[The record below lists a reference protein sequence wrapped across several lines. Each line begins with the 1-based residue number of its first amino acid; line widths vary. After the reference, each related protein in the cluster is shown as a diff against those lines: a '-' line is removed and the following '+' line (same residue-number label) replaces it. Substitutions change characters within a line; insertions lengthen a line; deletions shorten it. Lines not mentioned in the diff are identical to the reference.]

1 MRRRERARG
10 DRPERPASGPERARG
25 NRPCLSDCQTVGLS
39 DCKRQLERAP
49 ENGVHDA
56 GAARQ
61 VRLPLNNPTSVAIG
75 SDALYITT
83 ARHRLSEQER
93 AEQASTMRRAVLRLK
108 HGHNDS
114 GEIFHIKK

>member
-25 NRPCLSDCQTVGLS
+25 DRPCLSDCQTVGLS

-93 AEQASTMRRAVLRLK
+93 AEQARPPFVLS
-108 HGHNDS
+108 GHAAS
-114 GEIFHIKK
+114 LTPY